1 MSIKRIIF
9 DLDNTLIDW
18 KEEYWNS
25 VREAFI
31 EMNLQYNDDTLKKV
45 KRAVDMYE
53 DGIRIT

>member
-18 KEEYWNS
+18 KEEYWNA